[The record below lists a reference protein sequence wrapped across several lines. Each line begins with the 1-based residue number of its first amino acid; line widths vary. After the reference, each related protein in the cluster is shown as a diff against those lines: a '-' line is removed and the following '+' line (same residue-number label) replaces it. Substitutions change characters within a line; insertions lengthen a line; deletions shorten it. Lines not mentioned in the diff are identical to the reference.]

1 MAAPNR
7 PRSRRRHH
15 RVRSRPGCWNSAEFK
30 TDYETRGANRREDLG
45 AVVSKDKFSV
55 AWRWRGGPESRVS
68 SGWLLWVVAGIFC
81 QDLAGFI
88 VAASAE
94 KEVGKA
100 VSGLRA
106 VGREFNAKAVSL
118 LGFGVV
124 VVVGKKIRLRCR
136 HLRVGHAGP
145 GAV

>member
-45 AVVSKDKFSV
+45 AVVSKDKFSL
-55 AWRWRGGPESRVS
+55 AWWLRGSGGGAENRVS
-68 SGWLLWVVAGIFC
+68 SGWLLRVLAGIVF

-88 VAASAE
+88 AAANAQE
-94 KEVGKA
+94 EVGKA
-100 VSGLRA
+100 ISGLW
-106 VGREFNAKAVSL
+106 
-118 LGFGVV
+118 
-124 VVVGKKIRLRCR
+124 
-136 HLRVGHAGP
+136 
-145 GAV
+145 